1 MLKALFVFER
11 RQSEL
16 LPRLL
21 EFLFNSKRGLNGSGK
36 DVLELIK
43 KENPKLAFFEFE
55 NPSNIEGS
63 LDKFLA
69 NLDEDIQL
77 NYSLI
82 KISPANFF
90 IIRIIYDGIS
100 GLTRHWF
107 GHHRKGG
114 GINEAFGKR

>member
-1 MLKALFVFER
+1 MLKAIFVYER
-11 RQSEL
+11 QQSEL

-82 KISPANFF
+82 KICLANFF
-90 IIRIIYDGIS
+90 IFRIIYDGFS
-100 GLTRHWF
+100 GFIKHRFGRH
-107 GHHRKGG
+107 HKGG
-114 GINEAFGKR
+114 GIKEAFGKR